1 MLTALKNYATPPST
15 LAGRLSAQSLIFAS
29 ADGAFLAGSAV
40 FFILVVGLSLGEVGI
55 GLTVAAVA
63 SFAVAVPMGKLVDRF
78 GPKRMWALSALLQGA
93 LFAVWPWIDSF
104 PEYVA
109 LAVAMEVVGTL
120 AGTAHG
126 AYVIDVLPPAERV
139 ESRAYMYSALNLGF
153 SVGGLIGVVAIAFG
167 TDALRWAPLLSAV
180 LFVANSVAVLR
191 LPDASHDV
199 RGPEPRAKPEGIPA
213 IRNRSWIAVTA
224 LTGVMWTNQVLLHT
238 VIPVWLVTETDAP
251 EVLVAL
257 LFGTN
262 TVMCIVLPRLASR
275 GIRDVGTA
283 LRAVRI
289 STVFFVLTCIITLVT
304 HETVGWLTIAL
315 FFLGHVVLTWS
326 ELFLSA
332 SGWTLEVE
340 LMDPRRRGD
349 YQGVS
354 ELGGT
359 LGRFWAP
366 AVYGFLAMEWG
377 AWGWLT
383 IAAIVTAAA
392 TGLHFAAHAGRR
404 WLEQHVPADVLADAR
419 AGAADVEDVAAAGPP
434 SLLEPDSP
442 LPPSPLTQS
451 GSDLHR

>member
-1 MLTALKNYATPPST
+1 MLSALKRYATPPST
-15 LAGRLSAQSLIFAS
+15 LAGRLSLQSLVFAS
-29 ADGAFLAGSAV
+29 GDGAFLAGSAV
-40 FFILVVGLSLGEVGI
+40 FFTFVVGLSLAEVGI

-63 SFAVAVPMGKLVDRF
+63 SFVVAVPMGKLVDHF
-78 GPKRMWALSALLQGA
+78 GPKRMWSLSAVAEGA
-93 LFAVWPWIDSF
+93 LFFAWPWIDSF
-104 PEYVA
+104 PEYIA
-109 LAVAMEVVGTL
+109 LAVAMEVAATL

-126 AYVIDVLPPAERV
+126 AYVIDILPPAERV
-139 ESRAYMYSALNLGF
+139 ESRAYMYSALNVGF
-153 SVGGLIGVVAIAFG
+153 SLGGFIGVAAIAFG
-167 TDALRWAPLLSAV
+167 NDALRWAPLLSAV
-180 LFVANSVAVLR
+180 LFLANSVAVLR
-191 LPDASHDV
+191 LPDATHDI

-251 EVLVAL
+251 KVLVAL

-262 TVMCIVLPRLASR
+262 TLMCIVFPRWASR
-275 GIRDVGTA
+275 GIRDVETA

-289 STVFFVLTCIITLVT
+289 STVFFVLTCLITLVT

-332 SGWTLEVE
+332 SGWTLEAE

-366 AVYGFLAMEWG
+366 AVYGFLAMQWG
-377 AWGWLT
+377 AFGWLT

-404 WLEQHVPADVLADAR
+404 YLEQHVPADVLADAR
-419 AGAADVEDVAAAGPP
+419 AGATGGDAAAAGPP

-442 LPPSPLTQS
+442 LTQS
-451 GSDLHR
+451 GSDLPR

>member
-1 MLTALKNYATPPST
+1 
-15 LAGRLSAQSLIFAS
+15 
-29 ADGAFLAGSAV
+29 
-40 FFILVVGLSLGEVGI
+40 
-55 GLTVAAVA
+55 
-63 SFAVAVPMGKLVDRF
+63 
-78 GPKRMWALSALLQGA
+78 
-93 LFAVWPWIDSF
+93 
-104 PEYVA
+104 
-109 LAVAMEVVGTL
+109 
-120 AGTAHG
+120 
-126 AYVIDVLPPAERV
+126 
-139 ESRAYMYSALNLGF
+139 MYSALNLGF
-153 SVGGLIGVVAIAFG
+153 SLGGLIGVMAIAFG
-167 TDALRWAPLLSAV
+167 TEALRWAPMLSAV
-180 LFVANSVAVLR
+180 LFLANSIAVLR

-199 RGPEPRAKPEGIPA
+199 RGPEPRTKPEGIPA

-251 EVLVAL
+251 EELVAL

-262 TVMCIVLPRLASR
+262 TLMCIVLPRLASR
-275 GIRDVGTA
+275 GIRDVATA
-283 LRAVRI
+283 LRAVRL
-289 STVFFVLTCIITLVT
+289 STFFFVLTCIITLVT
-304 HETVGWLTIAL
+304 HETIGWLTIAL

-404 WLEQHVPADVLADAR
+404 WLEHHVPADVLADAR
-419 AGAADVEDVAAAGPP
+419 ADAPDVEDVAAAGPP